1 MQVGGAGATGVRV
14 IVGEDQ
20 PELERFAAGELC
32 RYMKECF
39 GLAVEADG
47 EIGDPGESLFLI
59 GSARTSRAVA
69 AAVAD
74 RGFPELSEQGI
85 VLRTVEYRGHKAL
98 IVGGGSPRAT
108 MWAVYELVERWGVR
122 FLLHGDVLPEPTEFE
137 FPAIDEVMEP
147 NLTIRQWRTVNDFAC
162 GPESWGMEHHA
173 PVIDQLAKLK
183 FNRIYAILWPFHP
196 YVHYEVRGVTRSSAT
211 LWFGDRYPISDDT
224 IGRDVFGD
232 VDEFWNPDLPIN
244 AGYEELAAAGRTHIH
259 NLLGYAKSRGMECVV
274 HVATTE
280 FPSEFGPLLPDFR
293 KTSQLGDVTI
303 VPGESVGLG
312 DPALSDLGS
321 AVIKATVDTYPE
333 ADYLSMM
340 MQEHRQW
347 VEEYERA
354 WHALDEKYGV
364 EEICSLESILELAAA
379 RPMPLGSYSGAE
391 ARAVQEVKGDIVN
404 LYFLDRLLDDL
415 KVLDDTANPKIKV
428 IWESV
433 AEELFPILGAISK
446 PGWQAHVSLDYFPS
460 TTAIR
465 DAIRNAPK
473 LEIPAASIFT
483 LHDDNV
489 GILPQSTL
497 GSLHDMTQQVRSTGW
512 DGFSTRYWLIG
523 DHEPTVAYLAR
534 AGWDESATPDDV
546 SRDILRAACGDA
558 CVDDMF
564 ELFQEVQNATLILEQ
579 NAFTLAFPAP
589 NMIMKSWIPERF
601 PSELEEVRE
610 GYVRA
615 LDLARSAARK
625 SESNGFSYP
634 KYWTGRLEFGIE
646 YLNAIESLRNAA
658 LAEDAGRPEDALR
671 HTQTASE
678 QMRVGIEA
686 YAEIVWDQSD
696 RGAIAVLNEHV
707 YKPLQA
713 KIAELAPSSS

>member
-1 MQVGGAGATGVRV
+1 
-14 IVGEDQ
+14 
-20 PELERFAAGELC
+20 
-32 RYMKECF
+32 
-39 GLAVEADG
+39 
-47 EIGDPGESLFLI
+47 
-59 GSARTSRAVA
+59 
-69 AAVAD
+69 
-74 RGFPELSEQGI
+74 
-85 VLRTVEYRGHKAL
+85 
-98 IVGGGSPRAT
+98 
-108 MWAVYELVERWGVR
+108 
-122 FLLHGDVLPEPTEFE
+122 
-137 FPAIDEVMEP
+137 
-147 NLTIRQWRTVNDFAC
+147 
-162 GPESWGMEHHA
+162 
-173 PVIDQLAKLK
+173 
-183 FNRIYAILWPFHP
+183 
-196 YVHYEVRGVTRSSAT
+196 
-211 LWFGDRYPISDDT
+211 
-224 IGRDVFGD
+224 
-232 VDEFWNPDLPIN
+232 
-244 AGYEELAAAGRTHIH
+244 
-259 NLLGYAKSRGMECVV
+259 
-274 HVATTE
+274 
-280 FPSEFGPLLPDFR
+280 
-293 KTSQLGDVTI
+293 
-303 VPGESVGLG
+303 
-312 DPALSDLGS
+312 
-321 AVIKATVDTYPE
+321 
-333 ADYLSMM
+333 
-340 MQEHRQW
+340 
-347 VEEYERA
+347 
-354 WHALDEKYGV
+354 
-364 EEICSLESILELAAA
+364 
-379 RPMPLGSYSGAE
+379 
-391 ARAVQEVKGDIVN
+391 
-404 LYFLDRLLDDL
+404 
-415 KVLDDTANPKIKV
+415 
-428 IWESV
+428 
-433 AEELFPILGAISK
+433 
-446 PGWQAHVSLDYFPS
+446 
-460 TTAIR
+460 
-465 DAIRNAPK
+465 
-473 LEIPAASIFT
+473 
-483 LHDDNV
+483 
-489 GILPQSTL
+489 
-497 GSLHDMTQQVRSTGW
+497 MTQQVRSTGW